1 MASRVP
7 SKDVSKDTL
16 LGSRESERSLVS
28 RSWQTG
34 IRREERYNYLI
45 EFIRPTLVDL
55 SRDDRFSLPTSRR
68 HHCSSPNFRPI
79 FFFLFLFFFFLLF
92 SFVLHL
98 SPNWS
103 ITNLKSGNLLLVI
116 RFLVTVFIDLRVDDF
131 ENL

>member
-34 IRREERYNYLI
+34 IRRGERYNYLI

-79 FFFLFLFFFFLLF
+79 FFFSFFFFFALFLRITSLSQLIHNQFKKWQFVTRNLDSLSWFLL
-92 SFVLHL
+92 
-98 SPNWS
+98 
-103 ITNLKSGNLLLVI
+103 I
-116 RFLVTVFIDLRVDDF
+116 
-131 ENL
+131 